1 MFYLMS
7 PTPDD
12 SSGAAADSSPS
23 AASSNSILDQI
34 ELATHNSQE
43 VQHPRPALELPD
55 DLSARKGLP
64 LERPSNRYWT
74 PRPQRKNP
82 PYTTRLQK
90 TETLLAAPGVRKD
103 GAASSAGPTQMITP
117 PLSQRRSKL
126 ESEKRTREMYHLPP
140 LPADDSEDELNI
152 KPAKPTLARPE
163 QSARP
168 PSPIHRAAWTKAQ
181 MHFPRPNER
190 RPYTAKEVRL
200 PQAAGGLLSHK
211 SRR

>member
-1 MFYLMS
+1 MTGMFYLMS

-12 SSGAAADSSPS
+12 SLGASADSSPS

-34 ELATHNSQE
+34 ELATHDSQE

-55 DLSARKGLP
+55 DLSARKESP
-64 LERPSNRYWT
+64 VERPSNRYWT
-74 PRPQRKNP
+74 PRPQRDNP
-82 PYTTRLQK
+82 PYTTRLQR
-90 TETLLAAPGVRKD
+90 TETLLAAPGVRDD
-103 GAASSAGPTQMITP
+103 GPAGPAQMIAP
-117 PLSQRRSKL
+117 AGSQRRSKL

-168 PSPIHRAAWTKAQ
+168 SSPIHRAAWTKAQ

-190 RPYTAKEVRL
+190 RPYTAKEVRP
-200 PQAAGGLLSHK
+200 PQAAGGLLSHQ